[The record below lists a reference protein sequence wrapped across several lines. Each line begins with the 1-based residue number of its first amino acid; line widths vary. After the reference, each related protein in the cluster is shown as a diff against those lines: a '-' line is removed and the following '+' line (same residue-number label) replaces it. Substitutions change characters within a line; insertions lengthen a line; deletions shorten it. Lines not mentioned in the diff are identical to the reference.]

1 MIHTIFCSKNGSRQ
15 FDLTP
20 EQITQA
26 LQQPDGL
33 LWVSLEQPTPQEIQ
47 LVLQDLF
54 HFHPLA
60 IEDCLNDGYQA
71 PKVDVFGS
79 YLFIIVHAFQ
89 TDFPLDQMD
98 TVELNCFLGSNYL
111 VTVYGGNHT
120 SPVQAV
126 WRRLERDARPIE
138 RGADFLCYTILD
150 QLVDEYMP
158 LLDSMDEELD
168 QLEDEVI
175 ARPQPAV
182 LERILSL
189 KHSILT
195 LRRIVAPQ
203 REVMNRLSRDDLPQ
217 IAPQHRIYYRD
228 IYDHLVR
235 VHDLSESIRD
245 VVAGTLDTYLSAT
258 SNRLNEIM
266 KALTLVST
274 IFLPLSFLAGVYG
287 MNFEYLP
294 ELHWRYGYFMV
305 WGVFGAIIIG
315 MLGYFRHRGWI

>member
-1 MIHTIFCSKNGSRQ
+1 MFCPKNGSRQ
-15 FDLTP
+15 LDLTP
-20 EQITQA
+20 EQITQT
-26 LQQPDGL
+26 LQQTDGL
-33 LWVSLEQPTPQEIQ
+33 LWVSLEQPSPEEIQ
-47 LVLQDLF
+47 LILQDRF

-79 YLFIIVHAFQ
+79 YLFIIVHALQ
-89 TDFPLDQMD
+89 ADFPLDQMD

-111 VTVYGGNHT
+111 VTVYRGNHT
-120 SPVQAV
+120 SPVQTV
-126 WRRLERDARPIE
+126 WQRLERDERPIE

-158 LLDSMDEELD
+158 LLDTMDAELD

-175 ARPQPAV
+175 ARPKPAV

-195 LRRIVAPQ
+195 LRRIIAPQ

-235 VHDLSESIRD
+235 IHDLSESIRD

-287 MNFEYLP
+287 MNFEYFP
-294 ELHWRYGYFMV
+294 ELHWRYGYFAV
-305 WGVFGAIIIG
+305 WGIFILIIG
-315 MLGYFRHRGWI
+315 AMLGYFRYRQWI

>member
-1 MIHTIFCSKNGSRQ
+1 MIRSIFCAKDGSRQ
-15 FDLTP
+15 INLPP
-20 EQITQA
+20 EQLAQA
-26 LQQPDGL
+26 LQQPDSL
-33 LWVSLEQPTPQEIQ
+33 LWVSLEQPSEEEIRAI
-47 LVLQDLF
+47 LHDVF

-60 IEDCLNDGYQA
+60 IEDCLSDGYQA
-71 PKVDVFGS
+71 PKVDVFGE
-79 YLFIIVHAFQ
+79 YLFIIVHAILP
-89 TDFPLDQMD
+89 DFPLDHMD
-98 TVELNCFLGSNYL
+98 TMELNCFLGPNYV
-111 VTVYGGNHT
+111 VTAYKGQRM

-126 WRRLERDARPIE
+126 WARLERDGRPLE
-138 RGADFLCYTILD
+138 HGADFLCYTILD
-150 QLVDEYMP
+150 HLVDEFMP
-158 LLDSMDEELD
+158 LLDAMDEELD

-175 ARPQPAV
+175 SRPKSAV

-195 LRRIVAPQ
+195 LRRIITPQ

-217 IAPQHRIYYRD
+217 IAPQHRIYFRD

-245 VVAGTLDTYLSAT
+245 VVTGTLDTYLSAA

-294 ELHWRYGYFMV
+294 ELHWRYGYFLV
-305 WGVFGAIIIG
+305 WGIFIAVIVG
-315 MLGYFRHRGWI
+315 MLSYFRYRDWI